1 VGLGFC
7 QLRRVYIYRG
17 AVSLGEAA
25 VVVWVEITGI
35 LSASVCTCIYGE
47 MCGWAQTTGSI
58 GEAGGGFLFVLFLF
72 LFFVWGAVGGWP

>member
-25 VVVWVEITGI
+25 RWLSLVEITGI

-58 GEAGGGFLFVLFLF
+58 GEAGGGFLFVLFKF
-72 LFFVWGAVGGWP
+72 GEP